1 MRGLTSKLAVIGQ
14 LFGFL
19 WVARLWWM
27 IPVVIVLL
35 SLGGLMVLAQ
45 SSAIAP
51 LIYTLF

>member
-1 MRGLTSKLAVIGQ
+1 MRGLKAKLAVTGQ

-19 WVARLWWM
+19 WTTGMWWM
-27 IPVVIVLL
+27 IPVVVVLL